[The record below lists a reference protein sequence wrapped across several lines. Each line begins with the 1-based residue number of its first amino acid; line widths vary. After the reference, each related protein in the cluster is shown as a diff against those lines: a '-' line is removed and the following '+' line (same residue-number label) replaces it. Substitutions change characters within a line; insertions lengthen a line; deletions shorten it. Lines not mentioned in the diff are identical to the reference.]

1 MEDTARMRKLV
12 RLANRQQVLTDL
24 LKATAGSVQNLMLS
38 ASSPGVPA
46 RLTGAA
52 AARGYSGAPA
62 GAPIPEGSGESAT
75 PRPAEQSDP
84 LSRLTVTRG
93 TVLGI
98 LDRLDDAL
106 EHNEQIGA
114 QAAAN
119 ELRHL
124 VDALPL

>member
-1 MEDTARMRKLV
+1 MEDTARLKKLI

-24 LKATAGSVQNLMLS
+24 LKATSDSVQDVVTAIDS
-38 ASSPGVPA
+38 GVPA
-46 RLTGAA
+46 RPTGAA
-52 AARGYSGAPA
+52 AVGESPRQPA

-106 EHNEQIGA
+106 EHNMQLSA
-114 QAAAN
+114 QAAAV